1 MTRLIFAALLSTT
14 ASLAAAADPLWLAK
28 ELTPEMM
35 GDGPSF
41 SAKWKMLS
49 ANRYRLL
56 GRAARED
63 VPAGTRVPVRYR
75 LLDLTT
81 LGIVDM
87 EIPFQEFPREQLATL
102 GIARL
107 EGAELLHHDGNVTT
121 MQVDQMAGWKRVATW
136 LVQYDHRSRRFSRL
150 LKLADV
156 VPDGYLHPLG
166 YDPTDAHWYFAY
178 AVRAEG
184 AELSDGPVRLELA
197 RVKLES
203 VEIDW
208 RLTLEPPRR
217 ARRLNID
224 SARFSPDGS
233 RLALVEYDDRAGER
247 KHPARPPAQVYVID
261 VATRRVDTYPI
272 PLSAYGAAFTPDS
285 RFLLIG
291 SHETGTVLRI
301 DVVERRQTHS
311 VQATKTIHELHVP
324 PAGGYFL
331 VVNNYELSPRK
342 VVDVRSTED
351 LRLITSVPIDE
362 LFPGCS
368 KGSPGFDRTMDGRY
382 LFAGSCRQARPK
394 GASGLWVLRPPEQ
407 IAPPATGSEAAA
419 RLARGETLAHG
430 QAYGKRSGIEL
441 SEHPMGQFRS
451 AALSEKGNAFIAGVR
466 EPSAVI
472 AKVGP
477 SGKRLWERVLPDK
490 RFKEQAGGVLAPTA
504 DDGCV
509 AYFLSYR
516 NPAADPS
523 ARLVR
528 LDRNGKVLWD
538 LNFAGDGAPNSPY
551 ANDGLELQPDGS
563 VVLKGIVR
571 VSRGV
576 EQPWTA
582 VVSAEGRLV
591 SSQPPVAPP

>member
-1 MTRLIFAALLSTT
+1 MSHLIAAALLSA
-14 ASLAAAADPLWLAK
+14 ASLTAEPLWLAK
-28 ELTPEMM
+28 EITPEMM

-49 ANRYRLL
+49 ASRYRLL
-56 GRAARED
+56 GTVRED
-63 VPAGTRVPVRYR
+63 APAGARRPVRYR
-75 LLDLTT
+75 LLDLST
-81 LGIVDM
+81 LAIVDF
-87 EIPFQEFPREQLATL
+87 EVPFQDFPREQLATL
-102 GIARL
+102 GIDRL
-107 EGAELLHHDGNVTT
+107 QGAELLHHDGNVTT
-121 MQVDQMAGWKRVATW
+121 MQVDQMNGWKRVAVW
-136 LVQYDHRSRRFSRL
+136 LVQYDQRSRRFSKL

-156 VPDGYLHPLG
+156 VPGGYLHPIG

-184 AELSDGPVRLELA
+184 AEMSDGPVRYELA
-197 RVKLES
+197 RVNLAS

-208 RLTLEPPRR
+208 QLTLEPPRR

-233 RLALVEYDDRAGER
+233 RLALVEYDDRAGAR
-247 KHPARPPAQVYVID
+247 KAPARPQAQVYVVD
-261 VATRRVDTYPI
+261 VASRRVDTYPI
-272 PLSAYGAAFTPDS
+272 PLSAYGVAFTPDS

-301 DVVERRQTHS
+301 DVVGRKQTHS
-311 VQATKTIHELHVP
+311 VQATKTIHELHVAP
-324 PAGGYFL
+324 VGDYFL

-351 LRLITSVPIDE
+351 LRLITSIPIDE

-368 KGSPGFDRTMDGRY
+368 KGSPGFHGTMDGRH
-382 LFAGSCRQARPK
+382 LFAGSCRQDRPG
-394 GASGLWVLRPPEQ
+394 GASGLWVLRPPER
-407 IAPPATGSEAAA
+407 ITPPSTGSEAAA
-419 RLARGETLAHG
+419 RLARGETLANG
-430 QAYGKRSGIEL
+430 QAYAKGSGIEL

-451 AALSEKGNAFIAGVR
+451 AALSEKGEAFVAGVR
-466 EPSAVI
+466 GENSAVI

-477 SGKRLWERVLPDK
+477 SGKRLWERVLPNK
-490 RFKEQAGGVLAPTA
+490 RFKEQAGGVLAPTT

-509 AYFLSYR
+509 AYFLSYT
-516 NPAADPS
+516 NPAANPS

-528 LDRNGKVLWD
+528 LDAKGKILWD

-551 ANDGLELQPDGS
+551 ANDGLELRPDGS
-563 VVLKGIVR
+563 VLLKGIVR

-582 VVSAEGRLV
+582 VVSAGGKLV